1 MIFIESAGHYY
12 AMLATMNKTLV
23 GSAKVSNPIWLHQVS
38 VTIKPNLV
46 ETSPPKHA
54 RSSRQDD

>member
-1 MIFIESAGHYY
+1 
-12 AMLATMNKTLV
+12 MLATMNKTLV